1 MQLRVLLLAGS
12 ALALVHPG
20 VHAQSS
26 GGPPDPAAGRV
37 VVTHRTAASP
47 PPSWGFAFGMRAGP
61 RLEYTHP
68 YVTEVVKGS
77 TAEEAGLAVGDTIL
91 SVDGRDTR
99 QPPMF
104 PDESPGVRHLMRIR
118 RAGEEMELTFVMPAT
133 AARSQARPRMPAAHP
148 E

>member
-1 MQLRVLLLAGS
+1 MK
-12 ALALVHPG
+12 
-20 VHAQSS
+20 
-26 GGPPDPAAGRV
+26 
-37 VVTHRTAASP
+37 
-47 PPSWGFAFGMRAGP
+47 AGP
-61 RLEYTHP
+61 NLEYTHP
-68 YVTEVVKGS
+68 YITEVVKGS

-118 RAGEEMELTFVMPAT
+118 RAGEEMELTFVMPAS
-133 AARSQARPRMPAAHP
+133 AARSRTTPARP